1 MTMLDMIVSSTSSSS
16 NIHEI
21 VDDNSNYYRSMV
33 MDAMRMNHDYL
44 CEGSRVDEE
53 LNIDIARVFTIKS
66 DYRLSRADYD
76 NIIEWAKNI
85 LP

>member
-1 MTMLDMIVSSTSSSS
+1 
-16 NIHEI
+16 
-21 VDDNSNYYRSMV
+21 
-33 MDAMRMNHDYL
+33 MDAMRMNHDYS

-66 DYRLSRADYD
+66 DYRLSRANYD
-76 NIIEWAKNI
+76 SIIEWAKNI